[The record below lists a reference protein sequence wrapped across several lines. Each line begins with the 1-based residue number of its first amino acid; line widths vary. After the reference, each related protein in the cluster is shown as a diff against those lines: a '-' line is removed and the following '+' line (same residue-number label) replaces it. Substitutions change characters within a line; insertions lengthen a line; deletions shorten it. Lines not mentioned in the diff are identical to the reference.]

1 MSRKFSKDDHA
12 IIKTLYLSTAH
23 FLSMGQLSKVVRE
36 LAEIGALPE
45 KWKPFHF
52 QTGLRWR
59 DKENWKT
66 ELPAEIQDVEDDDL
80 PVVLPTSEAISDRLL
95 HHSLEIERILYRKL
109 RGADHENKEVQG
121 AMRAWLKVQAQ
132 LGSELDRRRWFQG
145 IPDREIVN
153 IIEKTIRE
161 FVGKKAINEEQLLRV
176 LQVQLTEVRSRTQ
189 IDVKEHT

>member
-1 MSRKFSKDDHA
+1 M
-12 IIKTLYLSTAH
+12 
-23 FLSMGQLSKVVRE
+23 
-36 LAEIGALPE
+36 
-45 KWKPFHF
+45 
-52 QTGLRWR
+52 
-59 DKENWKT
+59 
-66 ELPAEIQDVEDDDL
+66 
-80 PVVLPTSEAISDRLL
+80 
-95 HHSLEIERILYRKL
+95 
-109 RGADHENKEVQG
+109 
-121 AMRAWLKVQAQ
+121 QAQ